1 MTLLVASRNK
11 IAIKGVDSADQL
23 RTALSAMGAV
33 PAGELLALE
42 VIWQPDGA
50 GDVLSADE
58 LITAYPQLK
67 HL

>member
-1 MTLLVASRNK
+1 VA
-11 IAIKGVDSADQL
+11 SADQR
-23 RTALSAMGAV
+23 RTALGALGAV
-33 PAGELLALE
+33 PASVVLALE

>member
-1 MTLLVASRNK
+1 DA
-11 IAIKGVDSADQL
+11 
-23 RTALSAMGAV
+23 
-33 PAGELLALE
+33 E
-42 VIWQPDGA
+42 